1 MSEQKHEGRSPD
13 IPERYMDLDDD
24 DANDTSGPPVG
35 RADADAD
42 AARSGAQPGWG
53 HDEERDQGQ
62 APVGAADADE
72 DARRTGALPDD
83 A

>member
-13 IPERYMDLDDD
+13 IQERYLDLDDD
-24 DANDTSGPPVG
+24 DANDTSGVPVG

-42 AARSGAQPGWG
+42 AARSGADPAWG
-53 HDEERDQGQ
+53 HSEERDEGD

-72 DARRTGALPDD
+72 DARRTGALPDG